1 MNKSFDSIY
10 KSLKKNFYNYSKINI
25 AEGTILDFLFL
36 SITEVFKKIYEEIN
50 NNRTPHIYS
59 SLKGTELDS
68 FGLQL
73 GVIRE
78 PNEQDDS
85 FLKRIMTWKLSNEKS
100 NLTAINNSL
109 MNLQYA
115 SYVTYVPLTQGTA
128 TATAYVIPKSY
139 NEDIPQKAI
148 NEVRYKLKQ
157 TVSPSTYI
165 TYIIP
170 SIRPIKLIIYIDG
183 KNIDLNLT
191 KLNLKTKI
199 EDYINNIAPGDY
211 LSIGEINKIGVN
223 EEGINYFK
231 IEQIYINNQEIK
243 DLEVLQKTDSK
254 FIFEDITWW
263 SESL

>member
-1 MNKSFDSIY
+1 MNKTFDDIY
-10 KSLKKNFYNYSKINI
+10 KNLKKNFYNYSKINI
-25 AEGTILDFLFL
+25 TEGTVLDFLFL
-36 SITEVFKKIYEEIN
+36 SVTEAFKKIYEEIDN
-50 NNRTPHIYS
+50 NKTPHIYS
-59 SLKGTELDS
+59 SLKGAELDS

-73 GVIRE
+73 GVIRV

-85 FLKRIMTWKLSNEKS
+85 FLTRIMTWKLSNEKS

-148 NEVRYKLKQ
+148 NEVMYKLKE

-170 SIRPIKLIIYIDG
+170 NIKSIKLIVYING
-183 KNIDLNLT
+183 ENTDLNLA

-199 EDYINNIAPGDY
+199 KDYINNIAPGDY
-211 LSIGEINKIGVN
+211 LSIGAINKIGVN
-223 EEGINYFK
+223 EEGISYFK
-231 IEQIYINNQEIK
+231 IEQIYIDNQEIK

-263 SESL
+263 NETL